1 MATGILSVR
10 TPAQA
15 GDRGKPIREQGIGG
29 ILVLVG
35 CALIYSESSSGAS
48 SIGAGVGLLL
58 LLVGWGLLIPGQPMD
73 RAER

>member
-1 MATGILSVR
+1 MATRILSVR
-10 TPAQA
+10 TLAQA
-15 GDRGKPIREQGIGG
+15 GDPGKPIREQGIGG

-35 CALIYSESSSGAS
+35 CALLYSESLSSAS

-73 RAER
+73 PSDR